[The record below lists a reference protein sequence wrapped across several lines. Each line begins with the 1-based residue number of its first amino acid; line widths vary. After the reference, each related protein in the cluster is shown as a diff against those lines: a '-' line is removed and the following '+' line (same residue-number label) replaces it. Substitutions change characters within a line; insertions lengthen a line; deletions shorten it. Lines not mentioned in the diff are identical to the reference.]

1 MSQENQITLRGYV
14 TAEPKFYQRTLQA
27 VPFTDLRVGSTP
39 RRLNRTTG
47 EWEDGPTAYYRVK
60 CWRRLAINAACS
72 LRKGD
77 KVIIRGQFQVSNW
90 VDSEQ
95 RPRTTVEIDAD
106 TVGHDLEYGWSI
118 FTRSLK
124 GASERLGID
133 SGEATQQDAD
143 VPALAAVGWNGQAEG
158 TGGGDSLAGG
168 GDSLTD
174 GGDSLTGDLDA
185 LEREAA
191 PF

>member
-1 MSQENQITLRGYV
+1 MTQENQITLRGYV
-14 TAEPKFYQRTLQA
+14 TTEPKFYQRTLQS

-47 EWEDGPTAYYRVK
+47 EWEDGPTTYYRVK
-60 CWRRLAINAACS
+60 CWRRVAINAACS

-77 KVIIRGQFQVSNW
+77 KVIIRGQLQVSTW
-90 VDSEQ
+90 VDNEQ
-95 RPRTTVEIDAD
+95 RPRTTVEVDAD

-124 GASERLGID
+124 GATERLGID
-133 SGEATQQDAD
+133 TGEATRQDIGAD
-143 VPALAAVGWNGQAEG
+143 YGADAAPALAAAGWNGQAEG
-158 TGGGDSLAGG
+158 TGGGDSLT
-168 GDSLTD
+168 GD
-174 GGDSLTGDLDA
+174 GDSLTGGLDA
-185 LEREAA
+185 LEREAV